1 MANGGVATGDIA
13 LPTTGLFD
21 DQDYA
26 RTFRFYVLI
35 SEVDTNTAKLGSQRS
50 DVRLS
55 APFTAVVSPEA
66 LVQLNVLPYT
76 ILYQPPGDMST
87 VSYAVGSNYGTAFTV
102 GNTKTNTNTSTSE
115 ESSSVKFSEAFS
127 FFLGYSLGDTGT
139 FDHSDT
145 QGYGVTG
152 NTTTTV
158 SQSISQGDTIAT
170 GPDLSL
176 VPGDGNMCLSPTNCP
191 TNGPYTQVPNMVSHE
206 PFWDDEFVLL
216 VHPQFASTISAP
228 VRTTMSITGPP
239 VTATIS
245 VASLDACARGIPS
258 PYEGEDPCS
267 ASYSDTALI
276 APPSGVAYHGSANT
290 VELSAGDAASLL
302 RLDPFYAGGQTGFPG
317 HVALEI
323 KEESYGSYYG
333 FGEKTYSVT
342 HTYTN
347 TDVSTTTNAQQTVST
362 NSVTDVV
369 GNDFNA
375 GFTVSAG
382 AAGVSGKE
390 A

>member
-1 MANGGVATGDIA
+1 MEFTTSAPLFHIATSFIDDSDYYPESVPGVGRAPYALGNEGVYEAILEMCSLTASASTTAFEYGGPCTNWDGNSGYWVDASTVDSQLPLEQRETLVANGGDATGDIA

-176 VPGDGNMCLSPTNCP
+176 VPGDGDLCLSPTNCP

-216 VHPQFASTISAP
+216 VHLQFALYDMAP
-228 VRTTMSITGPP
+228 VRTTMSITGPMP
-239 VTATIS
+239 SPLRYRSPASTPAPGAYPAPTRARIRVVLATRTPPS
-245 VASLDACARGIPS
+245 SRRRRVWRTMAAPIPS
-258 PYEGEDPCS
+258 S
-267 ASYSDTALI
+267 
-276 APPSGVAYHGSANT
+276 
-290 VELSAGDAASLL
+290 
-302 RLDPFYAGGQTGFPG
+302 
-317 HVALEI
+317 
-323 KEESYGSYYG
+323 
-333 FGEKTYSVT
+333 
-342 HTYTN
+342 
-347 TDVSTTTNAQQTVST
+347 
-362 NSVTDVV
+362 
-369 GNDFNA
+369 
-375 GFTVSAG
+375 
-382 AAGVSGKE
+382 
-390 A
+390 